1 MPASFPRESSYSA
14 APLAVPSVGE
24 LIDPTRLQPLLA
36 SAAGRF
42 DVDSLA
48 ECASTNSVLLER
60 ADRGAPAGSVIVTDR
75 QLAGRGSRGRR
86 WIASPDASLT
96 FSLLWRFSGGMERLA
111 GLSLAAGV
119 AVVRALS
126 AVGAG
131 GVTLKWPNDIL
142 FDDGKLGGILVEL
155 QSSGDSSLAV
165 IGIGINLQLPP
176 AAPAGEIYALPPAA
190 LEQVLQPPPERH
202 RLLAQLLIELA
213 AVLDLFADEGFAA
226 LRSQW
231 MAAHAW
237 QDRAVDLLRDGCIVS
252 AGLCRGAD
260 FDGALLVESDGLV
273 RRCLSGDVSLRSS
286 K

>member
-1 MPASFPRESSYSA
+1 MRRAARRRHAPSLVRICSFCPCR
-14 APLAVPSVGE
+14 
-24 LIDPTRLQPLLA
+24 TKR
-36 SAAGRF
+36 
-42 DVDSLA
+42 
-48 ECASTNSVLLER
+48 
-60 ADRGAPAGSVIVTDR
+60 
-75 QLAGRGSRGRR
+75 
-86 WIASPDASLT
+86 
-96 FSLLWRFSGGMERLA
+96 
-111 GLSLAAGV
+111 
-119 AVVRALS
+119 
-126 AVGAG
+126 
-131 GVTLKWPNDIL
+131 
-142 FDDGKLGGILVEL
+142 
-155 QSSGDSSLAV
+155 
-165 IGIGINLQLPP
+165 PP

>member
-1 MPASFPRESSYSA
+1 MPASFPHESSPFA
-14 APLAVPSVGE
+14 APLAVPTVGE
-24 LIDPTRLQPLLA
+24 LIDPARLQPLLA

-131 GVTLKWPNDIL
+131 GITLKWPNDIL
-142 FDDGKLGGILVEL
+142 FDDAKLGGILVEL

-237 QDRAVDLLRDGCIVS
+237 QDRAVDLLRDGRIVS
-252 AGLCRGAD
+252 AGVCRGAD

>member
-1 MPASFPRESSYSA
+1 MPPETNGR
-14 APLAVPSVGE
+14 
-24 LIDPTRLQPLLA
+24 LIEPARLQPLLGDA
-36 SAAGRF
+36 HGRF

-48 ECASTNSVLLER
+48 ECASTNTVLLER

-119 AVVRALS
+119 AVVHALS

-142 FDDGKLGGILVEL
+142 FDDAKLGGILVEL

-176 AAPAGEIYALPPAA
+176 AAPAGEIYALPPAC